1 MNSLPRRAWTM
12 GAFSF
17 SATRSSSAW
26 EPSHPAPPKMVTL
39 VAAFNIAAARSSK
52 VASGV
57 LIGCMESS
65 VSLMRRKVASW
76 RAVSP
81 EITMT
86 LTPRFAIAVLNRYF
100 ENPGHLARMRNEL
113 TVVTAIFANVIGFGL
128 LEVVAADF
136 LAGNL
141 CGNGQ
146 HRYAIAM
153 AIVQAIDEV
162 RVPWSAAAGT
172 HREIAS

>member
-1 MNSLPRRAWTM
+1 
-12 GAFSF
+12 
-17 SATRSSSAW
+17 
-26 EPSHPAPPKMVTL
+26 
-39 VAAFNIAAARSSK
+39 
-52 VASGV
+52 
-57 LIGCMESS
+57 
-65 VSLMRRKVASW
+65 
-76 RAVSP
+76 
-81 EITMT
+81 
-86 LTPRFAIAVLNRYF
+86 
-100 ENPGHLARMRNEL
+100 MRNEL
-113 TVVTAIFANVIGFGL
+113 TVVTAIFENVIGFGL

-172 HREIAS
+172 HREIASKVRLSPGRKRGRFLIASMYPRDRVVCPNRIRDPVQ